1 MKKLLSLLKA
11 TMSQDMSL
19 FRIKARNESRARKI
33 VLPIVLALLVM
44 FSVGSYVA
52 ILAEELA
59 PSHLTYIV
67 LTIFIMVTSLLTII
81 EGVYKSQG
89 ILFEARD
96 NELLFSLPI
105 TQSKIFFIRIF
116 KLITFQFLY
125 NFLFMLPAI
134 IVYAIYEKTN
144 VSFYLISTVML
155 VLLPIIPTILG
166 CIFGY
171 IIKGL
176 SAKFKARN
184 ININNLVKSEK
195 YYKTVINHLTKEV
208 TNSEV
213 TENEFNNYNP
223 GVEVQ
228 CVNNFVETQ
237 YKKLSITLCDDYDGY
252 GEISVGL
259 LWKMIPSTRAF
270 DVIAVR
276 YVGMTDVD
284 GTQSG
289 RQIWGTNGNY
299 TYVDYDWNGT
309 NINRQDN
316 GFGISMN
323 ITNDSTINYLENYID
338 SSVKFTGNLQWAGA
352 SYQHATSN
360 TTLAQSK
367 SYTLAENGKN
377 GVILFTGNIGSKY
390 DNMPGVYAEL

>member
-1 MKKLLSLLKA
+1 MRIRFVIAAFLIITFVPLTVVKAQNISENISTDYITTQNGVRISNEDYNKLLYLYSDA
-11 TMSQDMSL
+11 YIQTMT
-19 FRIKARNESRARKI
+19 NE
-33 VLPIVLALLVM
+33 
-44 FSVGSYVA
+44 G
-52 ILAEELA
+52 
-59 PSHLTYIV
+59 
-67 LTIFIMVTSLLTII
+67 
-81 EGVYKSQG
+81 
-89 ILFEARD
+89 
-96 NELLFSLPI
+96 
-105 TQSKIFFIRIF
+105 
-116 KLITFQFLY
+116 
-125 NFLFMLPAI
+125 
-134 IVYAIYEKTN
+134 YE
-144 VSFYLISTVML
+144 
-155 VLLPIIPTILG
+155 
-166 CIFGY
+166 
-171 IIKGL
+171 
-176 SAKFKARN
+176 KFKARN

-195 YYKTVINHLTKEV
+195 YYKTVINHLTNEV

-223 GVEVQ
+223 SVEVQ
-228 CVNNFVETQ
+228 SVSNYVETQ
-237 YKKLSITLCDDYDGY
+237 YKRLSIILSDNYNNY

-259 LWKMIPSTRAF
+259 LWKMIPSTRSF

-299 TYVDYDWNGT
+299 TYVDYGWNGT

-338 SSVKFTGNLQWAGA
+338 SSVKFTGSFQWAGA

-367 SYTLAENGKN
+367 SYTLAEDGKN